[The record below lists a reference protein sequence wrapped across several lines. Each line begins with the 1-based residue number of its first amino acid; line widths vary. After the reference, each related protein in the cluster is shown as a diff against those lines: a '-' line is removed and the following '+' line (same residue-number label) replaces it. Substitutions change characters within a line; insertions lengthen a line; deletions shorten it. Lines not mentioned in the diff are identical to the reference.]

1 MLFTELIFATHK
13 AFTDA
18 GIDHAFGGALALMHY
33 VGEPR
38 TTWDI
43 DINVSVQKEDADV
56 VVQALAGI
64 VDASEEQIALLKR
77 DGQVRFMAGRY
88 PIDVFLAVHEFHEE
102 MRLMSSLRPFG
113 NTELPYI
120 SATHLV
126 VLKAMF
132 NRSKDWVDIEAMLV
146 HGSVDIPRAIG
157 WIVTLL
163 GDDSDA
169 LTRIRALS
177 LIKETVEPTAAQ
189 LFRPKK
195 LWGEEA

>member
-43 DINVSVQKEDADV
+43 DINVSVPKEDADV

-64 VDASEEQIALLKR
+64 VEASQDQVAMLKR
-77 DGQVRFMAGRY
+77 DGQVRLMAGRY
-88 PIDVFLAVHEFHEE
+88 PIDIFLAVHEFHEE
-102 MRLMSSLRPFG
+102 MRLMSSLRLFG
-113 NTELPYI
+113 NTKLPYI

-157 WIVTLL
+157 CLVTLL
-163 GDDSDA
+163 GDDNDA
-169 LTRIRALS
+169 PARVRALS
-177 LIKETVEPTAAQ
+177 LLEDTAAPTAAQ
-189 LFRPKK
+189 LFKPKA